1 MIGTDQLLAFG
12 IAAAILIV
20 IPGPSVIF
28 VIGRALTYG
37 RTVALASVLGNTLG
51 LVVIALLVAVGLGV
65 VVAESVLVFTIL
77 KYAGA
82 AYLVYLGIRAIQ
94 HRRGFQDAELT
105 EGPVLT
111 RGAAVRQG
119 FVVGV
124 SNPKAFMIFGALL
137 PQFVDRARRAR
148 PAADARARAARRDH
162 RRDHRQPLGGGR
174 PRASRG
180 WFTGSPKRG
189 ETLGAVGGVSM
200 IACPRRAAGWPPV
213 TSRCRR

>member
-137 PQFVDRARRAR
+137 PQFVDRAAGHVQLQMLVLGLL
-148 PAADARARAARRDH
+148 AAAIGVTTDSLWAVGAARV
-162 RRDHRQPLGGGR
+162 
-174 PRASRG
+174 RG

-200 IACPRRAAGWPPV
+200 IGLGVALTAGEQPR
-213 TSRCRR
+213 

>member
-1 MIGTDQLLAFG
+1 VDLVIGTDQLLAFG

-65 VVAESVLVFTIL
+65 VVAESILVFTIL

-94 HRRGFQDAELT
+94 HRRGFQDADLVH
-105 EGPVLT
+105 GPLLT
-111 RGAAVRQG
+111 RGTAVRQG

-137 PQFVDRARRAR
+137 PQFVDRAAGHVQLQMLVLGLL
-148 PAADARARAARRDH
+148 AAAIGVTTDSIWAMAAARV
-162 RRDHRQPLGGGR
+162 
-174 PRASRG
+174 RG
-180 WFTGSPKRG
+180 WFTRSPKRG
-189 ETLGAVGGVSM
+189 EALGTVGGVSM
-200 IACPRRAAGWPPV
+200 VGLGVALAAGERP
-213 TSRCRR
+213 S

>member
-1 MIGTDQLLAFG
+1 VIGTDQLIAFG

-28 VIGRALTYG
+28 VIGRALAYG
-37 RTVALASVLGNTLG
+37 RSVALASVIGNTLG

-65 VVAESVLVFTIL
+65 VVSESILVFTIL

-94 HRRGFQDAELT
+94 HRRGFQDADLVS
-105 EGPVLT
+105 GPAVS
-111 RGAAVRQG
+111 RGRAVRQG

-137 PQFVDRARRAR
+137 PQFVDRAAGHVQLQMLVLGLL
-148 PAADARARAARRDH
+148 AAAVGVTTDSIWAVAAARVR
-162 RRDHRQPLGGGR
+162 
-174 PRASRG
+174 S
-180 WFTGSPKRG
+180 WFTRSARRG
-189 ETLGAVGGVSM
+189 ESLGAVGGVSM
-200 IACPRRAAGWPPV
+200 IGLGVALAAGEGP
-213 TSRCRR
+213 R